1 MQNVQPGS
9 TGVSKS
15 NVSRLWQQA
24 GLKFVN
30 EFRERDLSQ
39 QNWVGLM
46 LRYSFEQRSVGS
58 GGLANYRRR
67 LQDFELG
74 SSESAEV
81 SKNLMRRLQ
90 KRGFDCKHLFVTLVH
105 LRPLF

>member
-39 QNWVGLM
+39 QN
-46 LRYSFEQRSVGS
+46 F
-58 GGLANYRRR
+58 
-67 LQDFELG
+67 
-74 SSESAEV
+74 
-81 SKNLMRRLQ
+81 
-90 KRGFDCKHLFVTLVH
+90 
-105 LRPLF
+105 

>member
-46 LRYSFEQRSVGS
+46 LNGTRLSKDQLAVVALRITGEGFRTSSSVAAKVQK
-58 GGLANYRRR
+58 LARI
-67 LQDFELG
+67 
-74 SSESAEV
+74 
-81 SKNLMRRLQ
+81 
-90 KRGFDCKHLFVTLVH
+90 
-105 LRPLF
+105 